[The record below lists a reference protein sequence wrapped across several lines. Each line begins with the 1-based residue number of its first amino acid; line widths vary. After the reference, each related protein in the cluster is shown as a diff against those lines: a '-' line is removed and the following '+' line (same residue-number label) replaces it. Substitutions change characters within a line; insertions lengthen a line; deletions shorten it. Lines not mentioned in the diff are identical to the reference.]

1 MRRELPDLR
10 RRAEALKDELEKLGF
25 AVDAVYLFGSH
36 ARGEQLKTSDVD
48 LIVVS
53 KDFDGVPVM
62 RRLDIVNGIIW
73 KRGLGNLEVLPLTPE
88 EVEKSVVA
96 RDARRYW
103 IRLV

>member
-1 MRRELPDLR
+1 MRRELPDLK
-10 RRAEALKDELEKLGF
+10 RRAEILIDELEKLGF

-36 ARGEQLKTSDVD
+36 ARGEQLKTSDID

-62 RRLDIVNGIIW
+62 KRLDIVNRIIW
-73 KRGLGNLEVLPLTPE
+73 ERGLGNLEVLPLTPE
-88 EVEKSVVA
+88 EIDRSVVA
-96 RDARRYW
+96 RDAKKYW

>member
-1 MRRELPDLR
+1 MRRGLPDLK
-10 RRAEALKDELEKLGF
+10 RRAEILIEELERLGF

-62 RRLDIVNGIIW
+62 KRLDIVNRIIW
-73 KRGLGNLEVLPLTPE
+73 ERGLGNLEVLPLTPE
-88 EVEKSVVA
+88 EIDRSVVA
-96 RDARRYW
+96 RDAKKYW